1 MKGLELFCGAGG
13 ASLGLRRAG
22 IESVLHVDC
31 DEDACTTMVAAGFD
45 GVVREYVQ
53 YLKPEHLPSGV
64 LFWWASPPCPAWS
77 SAGMRRGAK
86 DGRNGYPHLFRALA
100 LKGPPKW
107 LVIEQVE
114 GISFHKGGCPTRRG
128 GAAVPDECPGCYLHA
143 VVLPSLREFFP
154 VVQMSVL
161 DAADYG
167 VPQHRNRLLTVCGPS
182 RVPWPTPSHSGS
194 SLDEAKASGS
204 YWKAIEDGSL
214 FSGRDLGRGSD
225 GCHPH
230 RTMRQVLP
238 ALREAAFVIGG
249 GRHPVPGEQRS
260 YSELTDRPSTTIA
273 AQSGGGAGNAGPF
286 VMSSGSRK
294 GKGPLFRSVDELSF
308 TVSTA
313 GDLYQTDGPDWRF
326 RASGPDEPSR
336 TVGTKGNA
344 GVSFRDQDGRLFYVK
359 GSGRSASEPERA
371 DLPSPTVSTSEAK
384 GTRASES
391 TDFDFNGG
399 PDRAS
404 DAAFLAVGRRRLDLV
419 ECAILQDF
427 PADWPFQGTKTSV
440 YAQIGNACPDRLV
453 SAVVREVVRADR
465 RGSR

>member
-22 IESVLHVDC
+22 IDSVLHVDC
-31 DEDACTTMVAAGFD
+31 DEDACATMVAAGFD

-53 YLKPEHLPSGV
+53 YLKPAHLPTGV

-114 GISFHKGGCPTRRG
+114 GITFHKGGCPTRRG
-128 GAAVPDECPGCYLHA
+128 GEPVPEECPGCYLHS
-143 VVLPSLREFFP
+143 VVLPSLRAFFP

-182 RVPWPTPSHSGS
+182 RVPWPTPSHSDS
-194 SLDEAKASGS
+194 SLDEAKSSGR

-214 FSGRDLGRGSD
+214 FSGRDLSRGSD

-260 YSELTDRPSTTIA
+260 YAELTDRPSTTIA
-273 AQSGGGAGNAGPF
+273 AQNGGGAGNAGPF

-294 GKGPLFRSVDELSF
+294 GKGPLYRSVDELSF

-313 GDLYQTDGPDWRF
+313 GDLYQTDKPDWQF
-326 RASGPDEPSR
+326 RATGPDEPSR
-336 TVGTKGNA
+336 TVGTKGNSSI
-344 GVSFRDQDGRLFYVK
+344 SFRDQDGRLFYVK
-359 GSGRSASEPERA
+359 GSGRSASEPDRI
-371 DLPSPTVSTSEAK
+371 DQPSPTVVTSEVK
-384 GTRASES
+384 GTRAREA
-391 TDFDFNGG
+391 TDFDFHGG

-404 DAAFLAVGRRRLDLV
+404 DAAFLAVGRRRLDPV

-427 PADWPFQGTKTSV
+427 PADWPFRGNKTSV
-440 YAQIGNACPDRLV
+440 YAQIGNACPDRMV
-453 SAVVREVVRADR
+453 AAVVSEVVRADR